1 MDENQLLKWDSIVAS
16 IKENQGHERAE
27 DISKFIEIITENI
40 YTEET
45 YDCMDYLKEKL
56 EDTEVWQEIEHKV
69 YSKTDFYIKTI
80 ELRKI
85 PEDEVISK
93 LELIYDYLY
102 KQFESE
108 EYITSKTGITE
119 AFIKTVERV
128 FTYCENV
135 VILRKISKR
144 RFYSYLVEFGKFSEV
159 LIEKLWNIFNG
170 VDDSLKNI
178 IFMRRFF
185 DLELKVNYLLRGQDE
200 IGEEINF
207 LEFLLLDGQNEES

>member
-1 MDENQLLKWDSIVAS
+1 M
-16 IKENQGHERAE
+16 
-27 DISKFIEIITENI
+27 
-40 YTEET
+40 
-45 YDCMDYLKEKL
+45 
-56 EDTEVWQEIEHKV
+56 
-69 YSKTDFYIKTI
+69 
-80 ELRKI
+80 
-85 PEDEVISK
+85 
-93 LELIYDYLY
+93 
-102 KQFESE
+102 
-108 EYITSKTGITE
+108 
-119 AFIKTVERV
+119 
-128 FTYCENV
+128 
-135 VILRKISKR
+135 ILRKISKR